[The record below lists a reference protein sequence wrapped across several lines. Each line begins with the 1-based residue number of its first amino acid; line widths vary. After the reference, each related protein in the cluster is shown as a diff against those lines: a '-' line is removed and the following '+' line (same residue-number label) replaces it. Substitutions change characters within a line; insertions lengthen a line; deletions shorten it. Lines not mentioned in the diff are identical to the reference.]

1 MEIEGT
7 GSGKMNYTI
16 GFMDEKGNY
25 NDLRKFENISIT
37 RKTKIDTVAKRDD
50 ESILNIDEDG
60 DGKYEK
66 ILSATFN
73 GVGKEVKQSKVIYY
87 VVAGGAIVF
96 VGLVILIFV
105 KLKRRKNN
113 GKNK

>member
-37 RKTKIDTVAKRDD
+37 RKTKIDTVAKRAD
-50 ESILNIDEDG
+50 ESILHFSYPVCPQIILTGLRGIAPTYHRFHPAADVLPA
-60 DGKYEK
+60 GKCYDIAPWPE
-66 ILSATFN
+66 
-73 GVGKEVKQSKVIYY
+73 
-87 VVAGGAIVF
+87 
-96 VGLVILIFV
+96 
-105 KLKRRKNN
+105 
-113 GKNK
+113 